1 MSQTLK
7 EYLTAPYS
15 AIYRDSVLDSVMPI
29 SEFRKALAAPMKGQ
43 ASWTSTRY
51 TKPISEKPQGYITLE
66 SVFDPKNCYDEDGH
80 PEYFVDDLDA
90 FIKKYGNWE
99 VTEENGDNT
108 YNYNSPVE
116 DPININQVTIVN
128 PNSKAFESKDLDFM
142 SVNLSLDVRGNY
154 SDSVIA
160 VFDNDSGEHYSA
172 TAFFLIRFDIV
183 GGDFIYHNKKY
194 TYGFQASLSDEDLF
208 LTISPNEGDLPAEL
222 DDEFTV
228 FCDTSSKED
237 IQNVLEKTLADAF
250 DDNQAKI
257 DQLTVEYY
265 SEMMD

>member
-15 AIYRDSVLDSVMPI
+15 NIYSDSVLDNVMPI

-43 ASWTSTRY
+43 ESWTSTRY

-80 PEYFVDDLDA
+80 PECFVDDLDA

-108 YNYNSPVE
+108 YNYCSPVE

-128 PNSKAFESKDLDFM
+128 PNSKTFESKDLDFM
-142 SVNLSLDVRGNY
+142 SLNLSLDVRGNY

-160 VFDNDSGEHYSA
+160 VFDNDLGEHYSA
-172 TAFFLIRFDIV
+172 TAFFLVRFDIV
-183 GGDFIYHNKKY
+183 GGDFIYHDKKY
-194 TYGFQASLSDEDLF
+194 TYGFQASLGDEDLF
-208 LTISPNEGDLPAEL
+208 LTINPDEDDLPTEL

-228 FCDTSSKED
+228 FCDATSKKD
-237 IQNVLEKTLADAF
+237 IQDVLEKTLADAF
-250 DDNQAKI
+250 NDNQAKI